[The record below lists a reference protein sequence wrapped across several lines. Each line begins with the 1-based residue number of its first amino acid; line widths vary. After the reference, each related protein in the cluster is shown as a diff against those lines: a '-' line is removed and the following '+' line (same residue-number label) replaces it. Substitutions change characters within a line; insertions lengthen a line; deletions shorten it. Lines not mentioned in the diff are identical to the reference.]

1 MLRPASLALAS
12 VLALG
17 APSVAMAAPSAPI
30 AHVEKVAAPAPAAQ
44 SDATSYAD
52 RETKDQKV
60 ADYQGGNTVVIAMS
74 GGAFVVLLFLLLL
87 L

>member
-74 GGAFVVLLFLLLL
+74 GGAFVVLLLLLL
-87 L
+87 LL

>member
-30 AHVEKVAAPAPAAQ
+30 AHVEKTAAPAPAAQ
-44 SDATSYAD
+44 SDATNYAQ
-52 RETKDQKV
+52 RETSDQKV
-60 ADYQGGNTVVIAMS
+60 ADYQGGSTVVIAMS
-74 GGAFVVLLFLLLL
+74 GGAFVLLLIL
-87 L
+87 LLIL

>member
-52 RETKDQKV
+52 REAKDQKV

>member
-17 APSVAMAAPSAPI
+17 APTVAMAAPSAPV
-30 AHVEKVAAPAPAAQ
+30 AQVEKTAAPAPAAQ
-44 SDATSYAD
+44 SDATNYAQ
-52 RETKDQKV
+52 RETTDQKV